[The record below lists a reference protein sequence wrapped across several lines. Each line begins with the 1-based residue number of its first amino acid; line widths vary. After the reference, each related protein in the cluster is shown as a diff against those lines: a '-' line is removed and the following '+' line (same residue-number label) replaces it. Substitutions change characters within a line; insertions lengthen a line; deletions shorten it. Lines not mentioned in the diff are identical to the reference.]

1 MHRHH
6 IPVCIGLTK
15 VSLDCATATTFA
27 VFTDELLDD
36 FRERGPEKEKNKT
49 NSP

>member
-6 IPVCIGLTK
+6 IPVCTGLIK

-36 FRERGPEKEKNKT
+36 FRERGPEKEKKKKNCL
-49 NSP
+49 